1 MLRRKERTAGP
12 DRRWNE
18 NQQCQEGG
26 RAGLTRGRRPA
37 AEGARPHGSQ
47 ETPICEARA
56 SFIVG
61 GALLSLGKAPPLR
74 GLVVTEKREN
84 VRGGGLKETEGG
96 FDTGEPV
103 SSLSI

>member
-12 DRRWNE
+12 DRRWSE

-26 RAGLTRGRRPA
+26 GARLTRGRRQA
-37 AEGARPHGSQ
+37 AEGARPRGSQ

-61 GALLSLGKAPPLR
+61 GIA
-74 GLVVTEKREN
+74 EFRE
-84 VRGGGLKETEGG
+84 REGWW
-96 FDTGEPV
+96 
-103 SSLSI
+103 